1 MRENKEFFSFAVDS
15 AHIKYGVWTLNN
27 INLIWSH
34 FVFLTLGKI
43 KKRFWKKMA
52 SQSTLSDNVTI
63 LNAFHIELVLRSDQK
78 GYCYP
83 VLFDMRQSLHL
94 TATWSNSLHRRCLSW
109 GTAWERNSSAD
120 LYLAILVIF
129 CLVLFGYCPLDPLC
143 QKSGLTDCS
152 AVSMTVVLAL

>member
-63 LNAFHIELVLRSDQK
+63 LNAFHIELVCVPIKKVIVILS
-78 GYCYP
+78 Y
-83 VLFDMRQSLHL
+83 L
-94 TATWSNSLHRRCLSW
+94 TCASHYTWQQPDLTSLHRRCLSW